1 MDNKS
6 TNIKER
12 VLQIAEYK
20 GIAKESFFES
30 IGMTYGNF
38 KGKSKLTPLNSNAI
52 VDILTMCSEINSDW
66 LLTGEGEMLKSEN
79 DTKNIAP
86 APKRNLI
93 PLYEDVQTIG
103 GTATV
108 ANTNPVYQP
117 SEFIDAGDWFPGA
130 TAAIR
135 HYGDS
140 MLEYPSGC
148 ILALKEVIDRDLIIW
163 GRNYCI
169 ETAEYRI
176 TKKLYND
183 GDTIAAI
190 SSNEETYGSSG
201 RLIHPEIT
209 IPKKSVRKMFLV
221 LGYVVKEYSNGPV
234 YINN

>member
-1 MDNKS
+1 METSRARIFQFIEKQGITTKDFLERTGLKKGFVDKS
-6 TNIKER
+6 HILSSASDIHLSKI
-12 VLQIAEYK
+12 L
-20 GIAKESFFES
+20 ESYPTLS
-30 IGMTYGNF
+30 
-38 KGKSKLTPLNSNAI
+38 AH
-52 VDILTMCSEINSDW
+52 W

-79 DTKNIAP
+79 DTKVSVP

-108 ANTNPVYQP
+108 ANTDPVYQP

-234 YINN
+234 YINK

>member
-1 MDNKS
+1 MRENS
-6 TNIKER
+6 ILKER
-12 VLQIAEYK
+12 ILQYLDYK
-20 GIAKESFFES
+20 GIKK
-30 IGMTYGNF
+30 TNF
-38 KGKSKLTPLNSNAI
+38 YAETGVSNGVLSQNNGLSEDNLMRFLNFYTDINSN
-52 VDILTMCSEINSDW
+52 W
-66 LLTGEGEMLKSEN
+66 LLTGEGEMLKS
-79 DTKNIAP
+79 DTPLTSKEP

-93 PLYEDVQTIG
+93 PLYEDVQSIG

-108 ANTNPVYQP
+108 ANTDSVYQT
-117 SEFIDAGDWFPGA
+117 SEFIDAGDWFTGA

-140 MLEYPSGC
+140 MTEYPSGC

-176 TKKLYND
+176 TKKLYDD

-190 SSNEETYGSSG
+190 STNEETYGSSG

-234 YINN
+234 FINN